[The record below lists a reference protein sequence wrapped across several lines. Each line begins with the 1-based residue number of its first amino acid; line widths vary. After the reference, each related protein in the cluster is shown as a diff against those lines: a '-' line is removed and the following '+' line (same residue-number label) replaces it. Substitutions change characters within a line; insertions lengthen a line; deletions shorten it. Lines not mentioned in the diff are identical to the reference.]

1 MVQRNARAV
10 GQDGPIPSVVRR
22 AGHLIRCRQALRCR
36 PASTTAAT
44 VEQLKCN
51 TCTFEDGSRNPL
63 NCFSWTFLSDRLV
76 WWNENGWIIF
86 RCLFVCWENCPDH
99 LSKDDIVDREMKQ
112 RTELSVSEAHIPVRG
127 TLYAI
132 VAFNRTVLC
141 YTYTPVV
148 GYDLPMNS
156 SYMHDCYIL
165 LLIGA
170 WWSVSLKSFDIL
182 MVNWISL
189 SLRPFLY
196 AKLNSRHDP
205 AIGDIIG
212 AFFTFVS
219 LPSNAIFMCE

>member
-10 GQDGPIPSVVRR
+10 GQDGPIPCVVRR
-22 AGHLIRCRQALRCR
+22 AGHLIRCGQALRCR
-36 PASTTAAT
+36 PASTTSAT

-51 TCTFEDGSRNPL
+51 TCTFGDGSRNPL
-63 NCFSWTFLSDRLV
+63 NCSNFHFTKRTRLV

-86 RCLFVCWENCPDH
+86 RCLFAERIVRTTLAKIRD
-99 LSKDDIVDREMKQ
+99 VDREMKQ

-189 SLRPFLY
+189 SPPL
-196 AKLNSRHDP
+196 
-205 AIGDIIG
+205 
-212 AFFTFVS
+212 S
-219 LPSNAIFMCE
+219 LC